1 MLIKFQSLFLQ
12 LSRTHQTLSRTK
24 QLHALVTKTHLLQ
37 DPFYAT
43 KLVRFYALNNDLPSA
58 RNLFDKTPQRSV
70 FLWNSTIRA
79 YAQAHKFDDAFLLY
93 TKMIGFDV
101 IPDKYTYA
109 CLIRACCEDFYV
121 DGLRIVH
128 GGVIVSGL
136 GLDSVTCSALVTGY
150 SKMGLV
156 GEASKVFCG
165 VFEPDLVLWNAMISG
180 CGYCGFG
187 DKGLLFF
194 NQMRDNGNKRPDGY
208 TFVALI
214 SGLANSSSLE
224 LGQGIHGLC
233 LKSGFDCN
241 DHVGS
246 SLVSMYSRFSCINL
260 AYSVFRSLCQPDLV
274 TWSALITGF
283 SQAGEHEKALVFY
296 KNLNLAGKKP
306 DSVLIASVLVAT
318 TQLANVGPGAQIH
331 GYIVRY
337 GFESHVMVSSALI
350 DMYSKCG
357 FVGLGLRVFEN
368 MPNRNIVSY
377 NSIISGLGLHGLA
390 SQAFDMFTEILEKG
404 LKPDESTF
412 SALLSACCHAGLVKD
427 GREIF
432 RRMKDEFW
440 IQARTEH
447 YVHIVKLLGM
457 AGELDEAYSFIL
469 SLKQPVDSGIW
480 GALLSCCDAHGDSE
494 LAEIVAQQLFD
505 GEPKKGAY
513 RVMLSNIYAG
523 DGRWVDVEKMR
534 DYISTAGSEKMPG
547 LSRIGSY

>member
-70 FLWNSTIRA
+70 FLWNSIIRA

-194 NQMRDNGNKRPDGY
+194 
-208 TFVALI
+208 
-214 SGLANSSSLE
+214 
-224 LGQGIHGLC
+224 
-233 LKSGFDCN
+233 
-241 DHVGS
+241 
-246 SLVSMYSRFSCINL
+246 
-260 AYSVFRSLCQPDLV
+260 
-274 TWSALITGF
+274 
-283 SQAGEHEKALVFY
+283 
-296 KNLNLAGKKP
+296 
-306 DSVLIASVLVAT
+306 
-318 TQLANVGPGAQIH
+318 
-331 GYIVRY
+331 
-337 GFESHVMVSSALI
+337 
-350 DMYSKCG
+350 
-357 FVGLGLRVFEN
+357 
-368 MPNRNIVSY
+368 
-377 NSIISGLGLHGLA
+377 
-390 SQAFDMFTEILEKG
+390 
-404 LKPDESTF
+404 
-412 SALLSACCHAGLVKD
+412 
-427 GREIF
+427 
-432 RRMKDEFW
+432 
-440 IQARTEH
+440 
-447 YVHIVKLLGM
+447 
-457 AGELDEAYSFIL
+457 
-469 SLKQPVDSGIW
+469 
-480 GALLSCCDAHGDSE
+480 
-494 LAEIVAQQLFD
+494 
-505 GEPKKGAY
+505 
-513 RVMLSNIYAG
+513 
-523 DGRWVDVEKMR
+523 
-534 DYISTAGSEKMPG
+534 
-547 LSRIGSY
+547 